1 VPTTTDTLDEANE
14 TIRLVIGGVTA
25 SSGTINDDDA
35 APTITGTASST
46 VTAGDPVVITYSPG
60 LSGQTRTYT
69 LALTDGTAV
78 GGTDYDNTTVTGD
91 FAVTAGTG
99 SVSISGST
107 VTVDPGV
114 TEFTLTITTT
124 A

>member
-1 VPTTTDTLDEANE
+1 V
-14 TIRLVIGGVTA
+14 
-25 SSGTINDDDA
+25 
-35 APTITGTASST
+35 
-46 VTAGDPVVITYSPG
+46 
-60 LSGQTRTYT
+60 
-69 LALTDGTAV
+69 LTDGTAV

-107 VTVDPGV
+107 VTVDAGV